1 MKVKDIDRLKLGDI
15 VIVNKGKK
23 VAIITDIKKY
33 IHRLDNS
40 KISYLVEIKYTDTNR
55 KADKYIKE
63 ISLIY

>member
-63 ISLIY
+63 ISLI